1 MTPEL
6 LQITV
11 IALLGILSIATTVI
25 GFFIARTLRKVD
37 ANQTILFE
45 RLTAQGEKLAEL
57 LGEHRARLSRGTP

>member
-11 IALLGILSIATTVI
+11 VALLGILSVATTVI

-45 RLTAQGEKLAEL
+45 RMTDQGEKLAEL
-57 LGEHRARLSRGTP
+57 RGEHRARLAGGTP

>member
-11 IALLGILSIATTVI
+11 VALLGILSVATTVI

-37 ANQTILFE
+37 ANQTILFD
-45 RLTAQGEKLAEL
+45 RLTTQGEKLAEL
-57 LGEHRARLSRGTP
+57 LGEHRARLAGGAP